1 MKSVLLYAN
10 PDAGLEARLQAA
22 LDLTRMF
29 EGHLTCLQV
38 TPYDSFI
45 MGDPFGGIYALPT
58 VIEQVQSAAGQHRA
72 RIEQRL
78 SGEGVGWDW
87 QRYDGAPGQLLVD
100 RARL

>member
-22 LDLTRMF
+22 LDVTRLF

-45 MGDPFGGIYALPT
+45 MGDPFGGI
-58 VIEQVQSAAGQHRA
+58 
-72 RIEQRL
+72 
-78 SGEGVGWDW
+78 
-87 QRYDGAPGQLLVD
+87 
-100 RARL
+100 